1 MCLVPDGKQE
11 YRFGLAAH
19 SGGASYC
26 SGRGR
31 AKQAG
36 DMLVLRFDK
45 PSRCIIVAQYDG
57 DRIALAGAV
66 DLECDTLCQ
75 ERASFA
81 GVAVP
86 RVSDSQAAALSA
98 SGREERKSTR
108 PNASHQC
115 ASRMPSSA

>member
-1 MCLVPDGKQE
+1 MCLVPDGKQD

-36 DMLVLRFDK
+36 DMLVLRFAK

-57 DRIALAGAV
+57 DRIALACAV
-66 DLECDTLCQ
+66 DLGCAPLVQ
-75 ERASFA
+75 ERPSFA
-81 GVAVP
+81 DRAVTP
-86 RVSDSQAAALSA
+86 VHQRRPPALSA
-98 SGREERKSTR
+98 AGRAVKT
-108 PNASHQC
+108 P
-115 ASRMPSSA
+115 